1 MSVTMVGGRRKS
13 QVSDGPKRPNNIRN
27 YKFLEKYFY
36 QHFQICSIFIYN
48 ESLPMKSYQ
57 FFKIWKHFDKCRE
70 KTLMQQ
76 PMREEELR
84 EVGLCLFQV
93 VL

>member
-1 MSVTMVGGRRKS
+1 MVQKG
-13 QVSDGPKRPNNIRN
+13 QNNVRN

-36 QHFQICSIFIYN
+36 QHFQICSIFKYN
-48 ESLPMKSYQ
+48 ESLPMKSSQ
-57 FFKIWKHFDKCRE
+57 FFKIFKHFDKGRE

-76 PMREEELR
+76 PMRKEELR